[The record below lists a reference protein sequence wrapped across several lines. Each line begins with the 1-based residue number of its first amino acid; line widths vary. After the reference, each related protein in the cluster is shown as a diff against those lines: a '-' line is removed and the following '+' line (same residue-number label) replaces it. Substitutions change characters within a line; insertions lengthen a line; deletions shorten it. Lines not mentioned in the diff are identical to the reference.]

1 VSFENK
7 DIFKVKSNKENDFE
21 KANDLEKANDFEA
34 PI

>member
-21 KANDLEKANDFEA
+21 KANDLEKANDFEP